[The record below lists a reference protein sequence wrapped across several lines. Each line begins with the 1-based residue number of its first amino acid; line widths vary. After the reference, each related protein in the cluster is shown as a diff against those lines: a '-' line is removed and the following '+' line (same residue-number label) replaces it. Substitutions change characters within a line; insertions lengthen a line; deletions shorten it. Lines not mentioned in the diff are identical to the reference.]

1 MTRQEVQVPDQLA
14 QDLQQLMQSGWFE
27 SLGEITRLA
36 LLEFIERHR
45 FQLQEEFQRADI
57 AWAVDLAQGGKKT
70 A

>member
-1 MTRQEVQVPDQLA
+1 MTRLEVKVPDQPA
-14 QDLQQLMQSGWFE
+14 QELQQLVQSGWFE

-45 FQLQEEFQRADI
+45 FQLQEKFQRADI
-57 AWAVDLAQGGKKT
+57 AWAIDLAKRGKKT

>member
-1 MTRQEVQVPDQLA
+1 MTRLELSVPDPLA
-14 QDLQQLMQSGWFE
+14 QELQQLVQSGWFE

-57 AWAVDLAQGGKKT
+57 AWAVDLAKGGKKS